1 MGETLTLTAEDG
13 HKFAAYRAQ
22 PSGAPRGGLVVV
34 QEIFGV
40 NQHIRKVADGF
51 AADGYVAIAP
61 ALFDRVERGYETGY
75 AAQDIERGRAT
86 RGKLSTDQAMMDVKA
101 TVKEL
106 QKAGFKVGVV
116 GYCFGGTIA
125 WLAATRTDGVA
136 AAVGYYGGGVA
147 DAADEKPK
155 APVMLHF
162 GETDASIPKEAYEKV
177 MRMHPTV
184 PSFVYPG
191 AGHGFVCDERG
202 SYQAEAAKLARERTI
217 EFFRKHIG

>member
-1 MGETLTLTAEDG
+1 MGETLTLTSEDG
-13 HKFAAYRAQ
+13 HKFAAYRAT
-22 PSGAPRGGLVVV
+22 PSGTPRGGIVVV

-40 NQHIRKVADGF
+40 NQHIRKVADSF

-125 WLAATRTDGVA
+125 WLAATRIDGVA

-147 DAADEKPK
+147 DAAAEKPK
-155 APVMLHF
+155 SPVIFHW
-162 GETDASIPKEAYEKV
+162 GETDASIPKEHWEKV
-177 MRMHPTV
+177 KQNHPNLQQY
-184 PSFVYPG
+184 VYP
-191 AGHGFVCDERG
+191 AGHGFHCDERA
-202 SYQAEAAKLARERTI
+202 SYHKPSSDQARERTI
-217 EFFRKHIG
+217 QFLKQHVG

>member
-1 MGETLTLTAEDG
+1 MGDTLTLTAEDG
-13 HKFAAYRAQ
+13 HKFSAYRAN
-22 PSGAPRGGLVVV
+22 PSGTPRGGLVVV

-75 AAQDIERGRAT
+75 GPQDIERGRAT

-106 QKAGFKVGVV
+106 QKAGLKVGVV

-125 WLAATRTDGVA
+125 WLAATRVDGVS

-184 PSFVYPG
+184 PSFVYAG

-202 SYQAEAAKLARERTI
+202 SYHAESAKVARERTI
-217 EFFRKHIG
+217 DFFRKYVG